1 MNAVAHSSSL
11 VARRSS
17 LVARRCGGGLAL
29 NEVGAMLGVERL
41 LRHGVC
47 RRFVLLE
54 SGRGDTGES
63 SPYREEPVAPV
74 VGVDAAWHGD
84 VVSEHV
90 ADAAGKLLGSEA
102 TKRNRSG
109 VCFLGR

>member
-1 MNAVAHSSSL
+1 MNAVAHSSSP
-11 VARRSS
+11 
-17 LVARRCGGGLAL
+17 VARRCGGGLAL
-29 NEVGAMLGVERL
+29 KEVGAMLGVERL